1 MSTILNLKDYD
12 LVFTTSFETNHGPSG
27 HLYELIEYYSICKR
41 NGINVGIA
49 LLDGTKKDLLISV
62 LYDKYDFTE
71 DEISDIQQ
79 NTIENFQPKMLIT
92 HNLCVVDGAPKFFNC
107 VIYADNVFLLRC
119 YDGSFEYFSKHK
131 SIKQTHLMQDF
142 SMYLERFEDLNIR
155 VVDYKKKLLW
165 NRYKKPK
172 LVKTNTAMFYMMSR
186 CKGRPTEEVQ
196 SYIKK
201 LNFDNYLIITDSPNR
216 YKQLESE
223 KVIVKKTPVKDLFE
237 LFDTYIYTPVDK
249 LDCSPRFIVECAVFN
264 KEVIY
269 EMDYIDAGVEARRRD
284 IKLGV
289 ETLLLKDDDFFVE
302 YVKKFI

>member
-1 MSTILNLKDYD
+1 
-12 LVFTTSFETNHGPSG
+12 
-27 HLYELIEYYSICKR
+27 
-41 NGINVGIA
+41 
-49 LLDGTKKDLLISV
+49 
-62 LYDKYDFTE
+62 
-71 DEISDIQQ
+71 
-79 NTIENFQPKMLIT
+79 
-92 HNLCVVDGAPKFFNC
+92 
-107 VIYADNVFLLRC
+107 
-119 YDGSFEYFSKHK
+119 
-131 SIKQTHLMQDF
+131 MQDF

-172 LVKTNTAMFYMMSR
+172 LVKTNIAMFYMMSR